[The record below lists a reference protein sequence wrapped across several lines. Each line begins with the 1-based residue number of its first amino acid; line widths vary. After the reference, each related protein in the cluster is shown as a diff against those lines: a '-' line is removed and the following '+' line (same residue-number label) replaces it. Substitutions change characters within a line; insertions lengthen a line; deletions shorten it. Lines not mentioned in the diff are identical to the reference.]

1 MALSITGDQVDKV
14 LRHLLLKNG
23 YKLKNKPRKKG
34 ETGADII
41 AEKYGVKVAIECI
54 GFQENPPLRSKQFFE
69 AFFRAISR
77 ISDGAK
83 QCVMALPKRF
93 DRGMDRRA
101 KQYGE
106 AWTRIGEAFP
116 ELEIWLVDVEKKR
129 YERRLW
135 SYWSTKEKPVSGKW
149 APREGTIGN
158 LVLRCLEV
166 NPQVSYE
173 KVRRK
178 VLLRF
183 PQSKFNKQHFS
194 WYKSK
199 FKKNIT

>member
-1 MALSITGDQVDKV
+1 MALSVTGAQVEKV
-14 LRHLLLKNG
+14 LRHLLSKNG

-41 AEKYGVKVAIECI
+41 AEKYGVNVAIECI
-54 GFQENPPLRSKQFFE
+54 GFQENPPVRSKQFYE

-77 ISDGAK
+77 LSDGAR

-93 DRGMDRRA
+93 GNGMERRA
-101 KQYGE
+101 RHYGE
-106 AWTRIGEAFP
+106 AWKRIGEAFP
-116 ELEIWLVDVEKKR
+116 ELEIWLVDVEEKSF
-129 YERRLW
+129 EIRLW
-135 SYWSTKEKPVSGKW
+135 SFWPSKEKAIRGKW
-149 APREGTIGN
+149 TPRDGTIGN
-158 LVLRCLEV
+158 LVLRCLEE

-178 VLLRF
+178 VLLKF

-194 WYKSK
+194 WYKWK
-199 FKKNIT
+199 FEKNI